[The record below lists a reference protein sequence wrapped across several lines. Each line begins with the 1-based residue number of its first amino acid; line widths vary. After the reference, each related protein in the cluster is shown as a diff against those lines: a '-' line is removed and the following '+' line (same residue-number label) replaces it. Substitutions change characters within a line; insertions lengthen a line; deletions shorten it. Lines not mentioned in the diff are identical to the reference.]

1 MEDCSSVAIPLHTNL
16 AHHVKKNKTNSAGF
30 PALGIQSGHVLF
42 KILKKIKSIKFGE
55 LLTGDPVTCDNC
67 LHSSA

>member
-1 MEDCSSVAIPLHTNL
+1 ML
-16 AHHVKKNKTNSAGF
+16 KKKKQTNSAGF

-42 KILKKIKSIKFGE
+42 KIFKKIKSIKFGE